1 MKMKIGEKI
10 RALRKG
16 RMTQAELAER
26 VGVHETS
33 IRRWELGNR
42 VPDVKDIQKIAE
54 VLNVPVAE
62 LLDDAL
68 NVSDDTDQTS
78 EQNNRAGH
86 LYFRDRDRIVDLP
99 DTPETRLLYVQ
110 IVNAMLGKT
119 SSVTA

>member
-54 VLNVPVAE
+54 VLNIPVAE
-62 LLDDAL
+62 LLDDTL
-68 NVSDDTDQTS
+68 NSSDDTDA
-78 EQNNRAGH
+78 EQNNKAGH
-86 LYFRDRDRIVDLP
+86 LVFRDRDRVVDLP
-99 DTPETRLLYVQ
+99 DTPDNRILYVR
-110 IVNAMLGKT
+110 IVNAMLGKAPA
-119 SSVTA
+119 VTA